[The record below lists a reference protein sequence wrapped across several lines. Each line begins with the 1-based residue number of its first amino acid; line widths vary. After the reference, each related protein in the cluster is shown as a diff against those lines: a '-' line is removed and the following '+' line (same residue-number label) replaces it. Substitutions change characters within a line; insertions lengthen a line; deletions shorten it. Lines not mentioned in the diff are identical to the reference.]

1 MSCNPKTCATR
12 ASDGSGQNGSPD
24 LGPFN
29 PDLPL
34 TLRPTAVRSEPMSG
48 AAEARAAAA
57 LMVTGK
63 SIAERSAAAN
73 AALQRRK
80 ELPIDRPLAAESVG
94 ARRLR
99 ERRTSS
105 TGMNK
110 ESGEKNLLA
119 EFARAAAARQES

>member
-1 MSCNPKTCATR
+1 
-12 ASDGSGQNGSPD
+12 
-24 LGPFN
+24 
-29 PDLPL
+29 
-34 TLRPTAVRSEPMSG
+34 MSG
-48 AAEARAAAA
+48 AAEAQAAAA
-57 LMVTGK
+57 LMTTGK
-63 SIAERSAAAN
+63 SIGERSAAAI

-80 ELPIDRPLAAESVG
+80 ELPIDRPLAAESGG